1 MEDLVL
7 QQGYSRYD
15 CSYEPESN
23 TTEACI
29 RYSVQWLYI
38 LHNIIIMYYYDYT
51 LLCIIMIMYY
61 VLLWLLLCIIM
72 IIHFAVVSVPTI
84 LQIYV
89 ACTGL

>member
-51 LLCIIMIMYY
+51 FRCSFCADNFADLCSLYRFIEFID
-61 VLLWLLLCIIM
+61 
-72 IIHFAVVSVPTI
+72 
-84 LQIYV
+84 
-89 ACTGL
+89 